1 MTRTPF
7 PRRLWQD
14 EACGAQRRG
23 SFMTLGLFCLVV
35 CMTFVAFSVDVGMI
49 SLTQTRMQNACDTA
63 ALAAAMEITYAIEN
77 ADANV
82 ENVTEYAQAQAAA
95 KAAEVASLNEVYVD
109 PDTDVFFGHRTY
121 NEETEEWNIEWGVTP
136 SNVVKVVARRDND
149 DVTAADGKLQLLFA
163 GVNGDD
169 SASIRTSAVAYV
181 EARDI
186 VTVLDFSRSMNF
198 DSYFASEYTDP
209 DAYLSQ
215 AQLEANMLKVYQDL
229 GSPQW
234 GNMGFTPDW
243 VTIPSLNGPGEIDV
257 TWKST
262 QVSIYAHDY
271 DTASDF
277 SSVKLYFANGS
288 TQTINYGYPG
298 NQSVTAQGSGSNYGQ
313 LIKKI
318 DVKNDG
324 EWETFDFY
332 NNTTIKRGLG
342 LTGVAYPYAVGSW
355 DNFIAMCRESS
366 SSATS
371 YYQAEV
377 GNKGYRRRFGAMLM
391 IQYILRFES
400 GHSETADLWKTRH
413 YPFTSVKTGEQL
425 FCDFLEELQFGDQ
438 VGLVSYD
445 TSHRIETD
453 LSGAGMPTIDIS
465 GDPIT
470 DDYEAIRTII
480 EHKQAAHYSYA
491 TNMGGGLKDA
501 KWLLDHHKR
510 NGARPTILLMTD
522 GNTNTMD
529 GTESSVLPFGWNWD
543 ALFDYDGDGAR
554 DYESSDPK
562 KRHAL
567 KIAKD
572 CVDAGFTIH
581 CMSVGADA
589 DTDLLEAIA
598 WLGNGIYI
606 EVPGG
611 TSVEEMQD
619 QVEEGFQR
627 IAAFV
632 PPARLLNPAE

>member
-1 MTRTPF
+1 
-7 PRRLWQD
+7 
-14 EACGAQRRG
+14 
-23 SFMTLGLFCLVV
+23 MTLGLFCLVV
-35 CMTFVAFSVDVGMI
+35 GMTFVAFSVDVGMI

-77 ADANV
+77 ADADV
-82 ENVTEYAQAQAAA
+82 DNVTEYAQAQAAA
-95 KAAEVASLNEVYVD
+95 KAAEVAALNGVYVD
-109 PDTDVFFGHRTY
+109 PATDVTFGHRNF
-121 NEETEEWNIEWGVTP
+121 NEASETWSIEWGVTP

-149 DVTAADGKLQLLFA
+149 DVAAPDGKLQLLFA

-169 SASIRTSAVAYV
+169 SATMQTSAVAYV

-209 DAYLSQ
+209 TAYLPQ

-229 GSPQW
+229 GSPAW

-243 VTIPSLNGPGEIDV
+243 VTIPV
-257 TWKST
+257 TDNEVKVKWRST
-262 QVSIYAHDY
+262 EVDFTAVDY
-271 DTASDF
+271 NSPSTDF
-277 SSVKLYFANGS
+277 TSVRLYFANGG
-288 TQTINYGYPG
+288 TQTFTPTGASYTAKGSSG
-298 NQSVTAQGSGSNYGQ
+298 NLGQ
-313 LIKKI
+313 RITKVDIK
-318 DVKNDG
+318 DDG
-324 EWETFDFY
+324 VWETIDFY
-332 NNTTIKRGLG
+332 SNTHIKRGLG
-342 LTGVAYPYAVGSW
+342 LTGVAYPYASGSW
-355 DNFIAMCRESS
+355 DNFIEMCRD
-366 SSATS
+366 TS
-371 YYQAEV
+371 TSGNYYQAEV
-377 GNKGYRRRFGAMLM
+377 GNKGYRRKFGAMLM
-391 IQYILRFES
+391 IQYLLRFEPS
-400 GHSETADLWKTRH
+400 YAETKDLWKTRH
-413 YPFTSVKTGEQL
+413 YPFHSVKSGEQL
-425 FCDFLEELQFGDQ
+425 FCDFLESLQFGDE

-445 TSHRIETD
+445 LNHRVETT
-453 LSGAGMPTIDIS
+453 LSGAGMPSIDIS

-470 DDYEAIRTII
+470 NDYEAIRTII
-480 EHKQAAHYSYA
+480 GHKQAAHYTSS

-529 GTESSVLPFGWNWD
+529 GTESSTLPAGWDWD
-543 ALFDYDGDGAR
+543 LLFDYDGDGAG
-554 DYESSDPK
+554 DYSTSDGK

-567 KIAKD
+567 KIAKE

-589 DTDLLEAIA
+589 DTDLLRAIA

-632 PPARLLNPAE
+632 PPAKLLNPAE

>member
-1 MTRTPF
+1 MTRNRLY
-7 PRRLWQD
+7 RRLWRD
-14 EACGAQRRG
+14 EACGTFRRG
-23 SFMTLGLFCLVV
+23 SFMTLGLFCLIA

-49 SLTQTRMQNACDTA
+49 SLTQTRMQNAVDAA

-77 ADANV
+77 AGADV

-95 KAAEVASLNEVYVD
+95 KAAEVAGLNGVYVD
-109 PDTDVFFGHRTY
+109 PDTDVTFGHRTF
-121 NEETEEWNIEWGVTP
+121 NEASETWSIDWGVTP

-149 DVTAADGKLQLLFA
+149 DVTAPDGKLQLLFA

-169 SASIRTSAVAYV
+169 SASLHTAAVAYV

-209 DAYLSQ
+209 AAYLPQS
-215 AQLEANMLKVYQDL
+215 QLEANMLKVYQDL

-234 GNMGFTPDW
+234 GNMAFTPNW
-243 VTIPSLNGPGEIDV
+243 VKIPSLNGPGEIDV

-262 QVSIYAHDY
+262 QVSIYANDY
-271 DTASDF
+271 DSASDF
-277 SSVKLYFANGS
+277 ASVIVYYANGS
-288 TQTINYGYPG
+288 TQTINYAYPL
-298 NQSVTAQGSGSNYGQ
+298 NRSVTVQGAGTNSGQ

-324 EWETFDFY
+324 VWETFDFY

-342 LTGVAYPYAVGSW
+342 LTGVAYPYASGSW

-366 SSATS
+366 SSATP

-377 GNKGYRRRFGAMLM
+377 GSKGYRRKFGAMLM
-391 IQYILRFES
+391 IQYLLRFEPS
-400 GHSETADLWKTRH
+400 FAETKDLWKTRH
-413 YPFTSVKTGEQL
+413 YPFHSVKSGEQL
-425 FCDFLEELQFGDQ
+425 FCDFLESLEFGDE

-445 TSHRIETD
+445 LSHRIETK

-470 DDYEAIRTII
+470 NDYEAIRQII
-480 EHKQAAHYSYA
+480 GHKQAAHYSSS

-501 KWLLDHHKR
+501 KWLLDNHKR

-522 GNTNTMD
+522 GNTNAMD
-529 GTESSVLPFGWNWD
+529 STENSTLPAGWNWD
-543 ALFDYDGDGAR
+543 ALFDYDADGAR
-554 DYESSDPK
+554 DYETSDAK

-567 KIAKD
+567 KVAKE

-589 DTDLLEAIA
+589 DTELLRAIA
-598 WLGNGIYI
+598 WLGNGVYI

-611 TSVEEMQD
+611 SSVEEMQD
-619 QVEEGFQR
+619 QVEEGFER

-632 PPARLLNPAE
+632 PPAKLLNPAE